1 MKVLAFANALE
12 SRKVTVSVRQAR
24 GLDAAAACGQLR
36 NEFQKN
42 PLVVESEEMEF
53 QPKVAVSS

>member
-1 MKVLAFANALE
+1 LNVPA
-12 SRKVTVSVRQAR
+12 SVRVTK

-42 PLVVESEEMEF
+42 AIEGDLKPATV
-53 QPKVAVSS
+53 